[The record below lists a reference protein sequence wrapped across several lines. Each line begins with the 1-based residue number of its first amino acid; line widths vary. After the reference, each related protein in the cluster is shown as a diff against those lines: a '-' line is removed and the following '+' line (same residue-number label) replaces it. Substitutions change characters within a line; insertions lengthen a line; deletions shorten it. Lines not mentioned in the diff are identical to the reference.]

1 MHIFRFIGSVVEEM
15 KHVSWP
21 NASQTRRDTGAV
33 LTTSILF
40 AIFFAIVDYAVQAG
54 LQLLA

>member
-21 NASQTRRDTGAV
+21 NASQTRRDTSAV

-40 AIFFAIVDYAVQAG
+40 AIF
-54 LQLLA
+54 LQL